1 MITVTTNIG
10 SVAQNLVAR
19 FKQMSAQ
26 VNDRLIRT
34 IATDALAEIKNR
46 IHSQGEKADESQ
58 IGTYT
63 NPYLKRRQKK
73 PYNRTGDTKIIF
85 SLTRNMETQFSVIAT
100 PKGYGLGW
108 LDSGGGSGLS
118 KGKVSNFDKANF
130 LEQRFG
136 KVYSLTSK
144 EKEQV
149 KKTTEEFLKQS
160 LNTK

>member
-1 MITVTTNIG
+1 MG
-10 SVAQNLVAR
+10 SVTSDLLAR

-26 VNDRLIRT
+26 INDKLIRT

-46 IHSQGEKADESQ
+46 IHYEGKKADDSQ

-63 NPYLKRRQKK
+63 NPYLKRRQNK
-73 PYNRTGDTKIIF
+73 PYNRTSDSKIIF

-100 PKGYGLGW
+100 AKGYGLGW
-108 LDSGGGSGLS
+108 TDSGGGSGLS
-118 KGKVSNFDKANF
+118 KGKTTNFDKANF

-160 LNTK
+160 LNTN